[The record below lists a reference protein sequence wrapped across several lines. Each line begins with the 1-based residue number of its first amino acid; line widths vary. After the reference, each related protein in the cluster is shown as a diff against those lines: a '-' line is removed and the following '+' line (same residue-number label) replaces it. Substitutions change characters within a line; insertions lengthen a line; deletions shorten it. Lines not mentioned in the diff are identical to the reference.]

1 MNFLERFHE
10 DLTKEKNEK
19 EKEKEIDID
28 AIADRVVA
36 KLLNAEKE
44 PEEQEEPEETE
55 ESEEHEQE

>member
-19 EKEKEIDID
+19 EKEKELDID

-44 PEEQEEPEETE
+44 PEEPEEPE
-55 ESEEHEQE
+55 QE